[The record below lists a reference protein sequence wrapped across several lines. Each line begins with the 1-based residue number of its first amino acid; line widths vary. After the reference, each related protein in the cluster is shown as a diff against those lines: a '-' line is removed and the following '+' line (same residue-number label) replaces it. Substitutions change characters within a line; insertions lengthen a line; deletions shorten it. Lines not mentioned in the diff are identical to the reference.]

1 LLTRQ
6 QPNKLREEVAVE
18 SVVDART
25 DVFDMTMESANA
37 DASLPVDARVASAA
51 EFERMAMPCLDDV
64 ARFARSLARDAT
76 RADDLVQE
84 TYLQALR
91 GWHTF
96 RPGADIK
103 RWLLAVCHH
112 AFVRHA
118 QREARYV
125 EAPEDDPELESMAT
139 AIAHRVAMD
148 DGIGAII
155 DRMDLGPALDRAMA
169 TLPEHFRGAVVLV
182 DVEGQSYEDAAGIL
196 GVAIGT
202 VRSRLFRGRR
212 LLQDL
217 LFEHARD
224 AGFPTTRAS
233 SVSAPPHSLKNA
245 TTGNPPAKAD
255 AS

>member
-1 LLTRQ
+1 
-6 QPNKLREEVAVE
+6 
-18 SVVDART
+18 
-25 DVFDMTMESANA
+25 MTMANSASDDSELLSGRRAA
-37 DASLPVDARVASAA
+37 DPL
-51 EFERMAMPCLDDV
+51 EFERLAMPCLNDV
-64 ARFARSLARDAT
+64 ARFARSLTRDAT

-96 RPGADIK
+96 RAGADIK

-125 EAPEDDPELESMAT
+125 EAPEDDPELESLAT
-139 AIAHRVAMD
+139 ARAHRVAHD
-148 DGIGAII
+148 AGVGAII
-155 DRMDLGPALDRAMA
+155 DQMDLGPALDRAMA

-182 DVEGQSYEDAAGIL
+182 DVEGQSYEDAATIL
-196 GVAIGT
+196 GVAVGT

-224 AGFPTTRAS
+224 AGFPTTRP
-233 SVSAPPHSLKNA
+233 SAVIAPKNPLKSA